1 MNKINI
7 IMTGRKKITADQ
19 ILDLYNQ
26 AKKEKK
32 LYKKEE
38 IMKKVIYLSKYLNE
52 YVPLDRVVR

>member
-1 MNKINI
+1 
-7 IMTGRKKITADQ
+7 MTGRKKITADQ

-26 AKKEKK
+26 AKNEKK